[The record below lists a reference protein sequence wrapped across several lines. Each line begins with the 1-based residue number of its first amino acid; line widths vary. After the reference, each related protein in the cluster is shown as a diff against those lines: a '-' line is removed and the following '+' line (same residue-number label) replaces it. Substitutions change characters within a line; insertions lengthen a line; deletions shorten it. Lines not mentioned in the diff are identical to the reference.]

1 MKTFDPTQYAN
12 TISQI
17 NENER
22 IEIGLRL
29 EKALTEAKRLALAIK
44 VNDTSVRS
52 VFLFGSVAR
61 ANPTSL
67 TFDIDL
73 ALDGGDVYKAMDIT
87 ENSTFSVDIV
97 DLRLLSEITRERI
110 LTGGIPL

>member
-12 TISQI
+12 NISRL

-29 EKALTEAKRLALAIK
+29 EKALIEAKRLALVIK

-52 VFLFGSVAR
+52 VILFGSVAR

-67 TFDIDL
+67 MFDIDL
-73 ALDGGDVYKAMDIT
+73 ALEGGDVYKAMDIT
-87 ENSTFSVDIV
+87 ESSEFSVDIV
-97 DLRLLSEITRERI
+97 DLRLLSEAMKTRIKTE
-110 LTGGIPL
+110 GISL